1 VAKISL
7 NTSKTVIVLCKNK
20 CKPVTKKLNF
30 RLSGQ
35 VLEPSSSAKYLG
47 ITIDKNLL
55 WDHEIHNLAAKLS
68 RSVGFL
74 SKLRHFLDYKTL
86 ISIYYA
92 LFDSHIIYRLQC
104 FGYINQT
111 SFEKIDKLQ
120 KKALKIIHFKSI
132 TESTRPLFINSRI
145 LPIRKQLQLKN
156 CLFAFDFLKNKQ
168 PSYFQNFLRLSGTG
182 HNHVTR
188 VSSHR
193 LVTSMTNT
201 IRCGTYNIP
210 NQISKDWN
218 EFCPHILANI
228 RQISKSTF
236 KKHLHAYIITQIAQI
251 MLFTL
256 IHHIDFITISFLSLI
271 RPSPLSQSALKLIY
285 LLLSTNSYQIFS

>member
-1 VAKISL
+1 LTELIRTSLDKNEFAAGVFIDLQKAFDTVDHNILLQKLHHYGIRGKAYDILKSYLCGRAPCTKVNNIESSYISVNHGVPQGSVLGPLLFILCINDLHNSIKNSKTIHFADDTTIICQEKLLKKLNKKINHDLALLVQWLRANKISL
-7 NTSKTVIVLCKNK
+7 NTSKTVIVLFKNK
-20 CKPVTKKLNF
+20 CKPVTKKMNF

-132 TESTRPLFINSRI
+132 TESTRPLFINSRYY
-145 LPIRKQLQLKN
+145 LYAN
-156 CLFAFDFLKNKQ
+156 N
-168 PSYFQNFLRLSGTG
+168 
-182 HNHVTR
+182 
-188 VSSHR
+188 
-193 LVTSMTNT
+193 
-201 IRCGTYNIP
+201 YN
-210 NQISKDWN
+210 
-218 EFCPHILANI
+218 
-228 RQISKSTF
+228 
-236 KKHLHAYIITQIAQI
+236 
-251 MLFTL
+251 
-256 IHHIDFITISFLSLI
+256 
-271 RPSPLSQSALKLIY
+271 
-285 LLLSTNSYQIFS
+285 